1 MQVERDEISSQCLEE
16 DKGDGRGKGER
27 NAISQTHRSP
37 RIFGPRVNDSRK
49 EGRKEGEVDRA
60 GQVDRE
66 MRQGSHAFVTSRA
79 STLFH
84 AHQPRERLEN
94 FTAKRKSRLGSSPG
108 ALISG
113 FDVDY
118 GLRLSRAFK
127 SRAT

>member
-1 MQVERDEISSQCLEE
+1 
-16 DKGDGRGKGER
+16 
-27 NAISQTHRSP
+27 
-37 RIFGPRVNDSRK
+37 
-49 EGRKEGEVDRA
+49 
-60 GQVDRE
+60 

-127 SRAT
+127 SPRDIKRIEREREKEKEEERKKERRR